1 MSRSIIRTWPVAR
14 QVGFTLIEMLVA
26 IALLAVVAVL
36 AWRGLDATIRA
47 RSDLVASLSQ
57 TRMLG
62 RYFSQLQ
69 YDMLNLVAPNEV
81 DGPPLRIMPGELVL
95 VRHLDIGSR
104 PARLQVVRYQLRDH
118 RLLRSASRPLAT
130 LSQLTDAL
138 HHMDGFAG
146 VVASDDVRSMD
157 LAVWV
162 PPDGW
167 TSRQS
172 VVSNTYGR
180 FLTQYAVSTI
190 GTLQIPLPTGIRFS
204 VTLSSPPMTFT
215 RMIPLGE

>member
-1 MSRSIIRTWPVAR
+1 MNRSATRTRPSTR
-14 QVGFTLIEMLVA
+14 QAGFTLIEMLVA

-36 AWRGLDATIRA
+36 SWRGLDATIRA

-57 TRMLG
+57 TRTLG

-81 DGPPLRIMPGELVL
+81 DGPPLRIMPDELVL

-104 PARLQVVRYQLRDH
+104 PARLQVVRYRLKDH
-118 RLLRSASRPLAT
+118 RLLRSASQPLAT
-130 LSQLTDAL
+130 VSDLSTAL
-138 HHMDGFAG
+138 HHMDDFAA

-157 LAVWV
+157 LAVWL

-172 VVSNTYGR
+172 VIADAYGR

-190 GTLQIPLPTGIRFS
+190 GTLQLPLPTGIRFS
-204 VTLSSPPMTFT
+204 ITLSSPPMTFT
-215 RMIPLGE
+215 RLIPLGE